1 MASEN
6 SGRSRT
12 SSFDAF
18 LLDSTGVSIKRNNDK
33 NKGTKSGA
41 AKSGRRSG
49 KVVSSG
55 QDQLSSYPFQSLD
68 HRLKDS
74 DKFLFDHFKKSKN
87 DDDLV
92 HRFHNWEPLHR
103 QTSAVENFNR
113 NYKYDDGSGD
123 DGGGGKHF
131 SGPGLTDIASGVG
144 ADEVNSTGVVGGLG
158 GREESLD
165 HKETIGNFHSFSH
178 GSNSEQKTFVL
189 GVPDSTSTVTTE
201 NAKEFR
207 ADSIDGGFIP
217 AMSSSYA
224 LKNSGDRAS
233 DDLVATGRPISGHRS
248 IGTRESLDIRQTPSV
263 FESNAVGRVKVDSE
277 SREMDRVKTSSFVE
291 QSTPCEFSGATSP
304 AFYGAA
310 DESIDNQAATN
321 EVHSR
326 EGISRTTSCEDL
338 TLKRDKSLHSLD
350 RSSSTVNHMFQ
361 FGADKGASKG
371 HHTRKKKERKNV
383 QSSNIDSIVY
393 RAYHTGGK
401 LSESSRCMESAT
413 ENASVNYD
421 NMPDL
426 EKFSVLWG
434 SPSHPRYPRQYN
446 LHQCDKETES
456 KEPWAADANLRTD
469 SDQLTNA
476 DNFYNRE
483 SPIGGEQQHRWSG
496 KDEGECGIPA
506 KSNIWKSSSF
516 DKQMPNPS
524 SENDLL
530 NSPAEKVKTNKCDN
544 SIDSSS
550 AARVSGR
557 NHRSRF
563 ASRSSARQSSSA
575 SGAAK
580 KYYQPRVEGNAKYR
594 ASDGTF
600 ESSLFASQPFVFQT
614 DASQGC
620 ASGFKGNLST
630 EQIIEK
636 DRIIIGAY
644 DRLLD
649 SSSVP
654 QSISVLPKPSAQC
667 ELLALPVAVKSAES
681 EQACESWRLRGN
693 QAYAEGDFSKAE
705 EYYTQGISCIL
716 PSEKSESDIRASV
729 LCYSNRAATRMAV
742 GRFRDALSDCMQ
754 AMDIDPNF
762 VKVRLRAASCHLA
775 LGECKLA
782 LRYFKYCS
790 RHLNELETI
799 DLKLAS
805 EASEG
810 IRKAQQVDDKTDEAV
825 NLLSAKNSEGVLR
838 ALHLVNEAL
847 SICPYSEKW
856 LELKAQALLS
866 LCKYEEVIQ
875 ACEEGLASVD
885 WNHYC
890 GKNGSEN
897 QMVNEE
903 VYGGQCNC
911 PIKLSFWQM
920 TGKAKFYLGRLEEA
934 LGSLLKHEE
943 AIAAAVMYYKG
954 RMESLAPL
962 IATIRNLLHHKA
974 AGNEAFQAGKYAAAE
989 EHYTAALA
997 CNNASRPFTS
1007 VCFCNRAAASH
1018 AQGHIADAIADC
1030 NRAMDLNPEYPK
1042 AISRRA
1048 NLHEIIRNYGQAISD
1063 LRRLITLQES
1073 QQQKGKGGVRRL
1085 GNSSSNA
1092 QDLKEAYERLAKAEE
1107 DMKKG
1112 NPLDYYLILG
1122 VEPSSTA
1129 AEIKKSYRK
1138 AALKHHPDKAGQF
1151 LVRSDAGNDGLLKE
1165 CEEEIRKDAQKLFQM
1180 IGEAYAIL
1188 SDPSK
1193 RLRYD
1198 SEEELRKLQ
1207 TTSTSKAETE
1217 SESHGYQ
1224 YEKGSRGHQEG
1235 WDAWKDYENQYR
1247 CWPYG
1252 SDVSEKHTYTRQDSK
1267 NSSDRF
1273 RRNDYDWDNI

>member
-1 MASEN
+1 MGALN
-6 SGRSRT
+6 
-12 SSFDAF
+12 
-18 LLDSTGVSIKRNNDK
+18 KHNNGK
-33 NKGTKSGA
+33 SKGAKARA
-41 AKSGRRSG
+41 AKSVKRSG
-49 KVVSSG
+49 KVVSSA
-55 QDQLSSYPFQSLD
+55 QDQPSSYPFQPVD
-68 HRLKDS
+68 HQRKGS
-74 DKFLFDHFKKSKN
+74 DKFLYDHFKKSKN
-87 DDDLV
+87 EDDLV
-92 HRFHNWEPLHR
+92 HRLQNWRPLHR
-103 QTSAVENFNR
+103 QTSADEKFNR
-113 NYKYDDGSGD
+113 NDKYDDSSD
-123 DGGGGKHF
+123 DDVDGGKYF
-131 SGPGLTDIASGVG
+131 SSTGFTDIASGVG
-144 ADEVNSTGVVGGLG
+144 NGEANSTGVVGGLG
-158 GREESLD
+158 GREETLN
-165 HKETIGNFHSFSH
+165 HKETMGTFHSFSYE
-178 GSNSEQKTFVL
+178 SNSEQKTSVL
-189 GVPDSTSTVTTE
+189 GLPDSTSTVTAE

-207 ADSIDGGFIP
+207 TDNIDQGFIP
-217 AMSSSYA
+217 AMYSSCG
-224 LKNSGDRAS
+224 LKNSGDLVS

-248 IGTRESLDIRQTPSV
+248 RGIRESLDIRQSPSV
-263 FESNAVGRVKVDSE
+263 FESNAVGRVRVDSV
-277 SREMDRVKTSSFVE
+277 SREKDRVKTSSFVE
-291 QSTPCEFSGATSP
+291 QSISCESSHATSP

-310 DESIDNQAATN
+310 DEGIDNQAATD
-321 EVHSR
+321 EIHSS
-326 EGISRTTSCEDL
+326 EGINRTTSCDDS
-338 TLKRDKSLHSLD
+338 TLRRDELLHSVD

-371 HHTRKKKERKNV
+371 HHTRKKKEIKIV
-383 QSSNIDSIVY
+383 QGSNIDNIAY
-393 RAYHTGGK
+393 RTYHTGRK
-401 LSESSRCMESAT
+401 LSDSSRCMEMAT

-421 NMPDL
+421 SMPDL
-426 EKFSVLWG
+426 EKFSVLRD
-434 SPSHPRYPRQYN
+434 SPFQPGYLKQYN
-446 LHQCDKETES
+446 LHPYDKDTES
-456 KEPWAADANLRTD
+456 KEPWAADKNLQTD
-469 SDQLTNA
+469 VDQLINA
-476 DNFYNRE
+476 DNFYNTE
-483 SPIGGEQQHRWSG
+483 LPIGGEQQHRWTG
-496 KDEGECGIPA
+496 KDEGECDIPA
-506 KSNIWKSSSF
+506 TSNIWKSSSF
-516 DKQMPNPS
+516 DKHMPNPT

-530 NSPAEKVKTNKCDN
+530 NFPPEKVKTDKCDN
-544 SIDSSS
+544 SINSSS

-557 NHRSRF
+557 NHRSRL
-563 ASRSSARQSSSA
+563 ASRSSSRQSSSV

-580 KYYQPRVEGNAKYR
+580 NYYHPRVEGNAKYR
-594 ASDGTF
+594 AADGTF

-614 DASQGC
+614 DASQGY
-620 ASGFKGNLST
+620 ASGSKGNLSN

-636 DRIIIGAY
+636 DRIHIGAY
-644 DRLLD
+644 DRFLD

-654 QSISVLPKPSAQC
+654 QSISVLPKQSAQS
-667 ELLALPVAVKSAES
+667 ELPALPMAVESAES

-716 PSEKSESDIRASV
+716 PSEKSESHIRASV

-754 AMDIDPNF
+754 AMDIDPKF

-782 LRYFKYCS
+782 LRYFKDCS

-810 IRKAQQVDDKTDEAV
+810 IMKAEQVDDKIDEAV
-825 NLLSAKNSEGVLR
+825 NLLSAKNSEGVSH
-838 ALHLVNEAL
+838 ALHLVNDAL
-847 SICPYSEKW
+847 SVCPHSEKW

-885 WNHYC
+885 QNHYC
-890 GKNGSEN
+890 EKSDSEN
-897 QMVNEE
+897 KMCKDE
-903 VYGGQCNC
+903 VYGGHCNC
-911 PIKLSFWQM
+911 PIKLLFWQM
-920 TGKAKFYLGRLEEA
+920 SGKAKFYLGRLEEA
-934 LGSLLKHEE
+934 LGALLKHEE
-943 AIAAAVMYYKG
+943 AIAAVVMSCKG
-954 RMESLAPL
+954 RVESLAPL

-1030 NRAMDLNPEYPK
+1030 NRAMALNPEYHK

-1063 LRRLITLQES
+1063 LQRLITLQES
-1073 QQQKGKGGVRRL
+1073 QQQKGKCGVRRL
-1085 GNSSSNA
+1085 GNSGSIA

-1107 DMKKG
+1107 DVKKG
-1112 NPLDYYLILG
+1112 NPLDYYMILG
-1122 VEPSSTA
+1122 VEPSSSA

-1151 LVRSDAGNDGLLKE
+1151 LVRNDAGDDGLLNE
-1165 CEEEIRKDAQKLFQM
+1165 CEEEVRKDAQKLFQM

-1188 SDPSK
+1188 SVPGK

-1198 SEEELRKLQ
+1198 AEEELRKLRI
-1207 TTSTSKAETE
+1207 SSSSKSETE
-1217 SESHGYQ
+1217 SESSGYLH
-1224 YEKGSRGHQEG
+1224 EKGSRQHREG

-1247 CWPYG
+1247 CWQYD
-1252 SDVSEKHTYTRQDSK
+1252 SHVSEKDTCTRRDSK
-1267 NSSDRF
+1267 SSSDRF